1 MNKKIVWRWV
11 KVALLL
17 YAVVGIA
24 AYYGQDWLLF
34 HPKPVA
40 RGTVYDFGGQPH
52 TELNLPYDKGTNLNI
67 VEFRAVTAREAEVA
81 RGAVTVPGAVAVP
94 GAVTARGAD
103 TPRGVVLY
111 FHGNR
116 HNVEW
121 YSGVAK
127 DFTRKGYE
135 VWIMDYPGFGK
146 STGVFS
152 EQKLYD
158 YALVCYKLAR
168 SRWAPSQIIIYG
180 RSFGTGIAAQLADVR
195 DCRRLILESPA
206 YSLESMGAYYLP
218 VYPWSRLL
226 HYHFPTYSHLP
237 AVTAPITI
245 FEGTKDRTVPYSNAS
260 RLKPLLKSG
269 DEFIP
274 IEGAGHNNLH
284 DFPVFM
290 EKLDSVLER

>member
-1 MNKKIVWRWV
+1 MNKRIIWRWA

-34 HPKPVA
+34 HPRAVA
-40 RGTVYDFGGQPH
+40 RETVYDFGGQPH

-67 VEFRAVTAREAEVA
+67 VEFRAVPPHPIAI
-81 RGAVTVPGAVAVP
+81 
-94 GAVTARGAD
+94 D

-121 YSGVAK
+121 YSGVAR
-127 DFTRKGYE
+127 DFTLKGYE

-168 SRWAPSQIIIYG
+168 SRWPPSRIIIYG

-269 DEFIP
+269 DEFIT
-274 IEGAGHNNLH
+274 IEGAGHNDLH
-284 DFPVFM
+284 NFPLFR
-290 EKLDSVLER
+290 EKLDSVLEQ